1 MFKQTDKDT
10 QFDMFGSVE
19 GVLVGQSLKVYNNEK
34 GWHNQF
40 RKQVTSRIDES
51 IFKVLYDN
59 AMGAPNASI
68 STLMGMMILKE
79 AFGWSD
85 AVMFDNC
92 RFNLLVR
99 SALGLFNLNDS
110 LPAPSTYYQLRAN
123 MYNYNKLHG
132 VDLMAKT
139 FETITAGQSKSLK
152 VNGESIRMD
161 SKLISSNIAFYSRY
175 EIIHRTLLKFLRS
188 VDTAPFKKLSGD
200 ERALIESLMNEDSQ
214 KTVYRST
221 KDQLIKGLIPIGL
234 LIVRLLKLYRGT
246 LYKAEMYQLLSRVFL
261 EHYEM
266 DGPHRVKLLDNEK
279 ITSSSVQSPDDPDA
293 SYRNKGNQKV
303 KGYSINVTETIS
315 DEGYL
320 DLITDVD
327 VRKANTADKAFV
339 KDAIKATVQVTG
351 QPVKRVYADGA
362 YQSPSND
369 RKGIDMVYTGIQ
381 GSAPRYVPELKRNT
395 LMITDIQTGELITA
409 TPTKRSKDC
418 KIKSWSFQDS
428 EGKRR
433 YIGLDAIRA
442 SKKRA
447 EMMQRP
453 PEELRKRNNVE
464 ATIFLL
470 GHQLRNA
477 KTKYRGIYKQQ
488 AWAYCRCLWI
498 NLVRIVNFE
507 VQTC

>member
-10 QFDMFGSVE
+10 QFDIFGSVS
-19 GVLVGQSLKVYNNEK
+19 GVLVGESLKEYNNEK

-40 RKQVTSRIDES
+40 RKQVMGRIDES

-59 AMGAPNASI
+59 AMGAPNASVSI
-68 STLMGMMILKE
+68 LMGMMILKE

-110 LPAPSTYYQLRAN
+110 LPAPSTYYLLRSR

-139 FETITAGQSKSLK
+139 FEAITAGQSKTLK

-175 EIIHRTLLKFLRS
+175 EIIHRTLLKFLKS
-188 VDTAPFKKLSGD
+188 VDTALFKKLSGD
-200 ERALIESLMNEDSQ
+200 ERALIESLQSEDSQ

-221 KDQLIKGLIPIGL
+221 KDQLTKGLIPIGL

-246 LYKAEMYQLLSRVFL
+246 LYKAEEYQLLRRVFL
-261 EHYEM
+261 EQYEM

-279 ITSSSVQSPDDPDA
+279 IASSSVQSPDDPDA
-293 SYRNKGNQKV
+293 TYRNKGDQKV
-303 KGYSINVTETIS
+303 KGYSVNVTETVS
-315 DEGYL
+315 DKGYL
-320 DLITDVD
+320 DLITDVE
-327 VRKANTADKAFV
+327 VKKANTTDKAFV
-339 KDAIKATVQVTG
+339 KDAIKATSQVTG

-369 RKGIDMVYTGIQ
+369 KSGIDMVYTGIQ
-381 GSAPRYVPELKRNT
+381 GASPRYVPELRKNKLT
-395 LMITDIQTGELITA
+395 ITDSQTGERIQA
-409 TPTKRSKDC
+409 TPTKRGKDG
-418 KIKSWSFQDS
+418 KIWSWSFQDS

-433 YIGLDAIRA
+433 YISKDAIR
-442 SKKRA
+442 SSGKRT

-453 PEELRKRNNVE
+453 LEELRKRNNVE

-470 GHQLRNA
+470 SHPLRNA
-477 KTKYRGIYKQQ
+477 KTKYRGLYKQQ

-507 VQTC
+507 MQTC